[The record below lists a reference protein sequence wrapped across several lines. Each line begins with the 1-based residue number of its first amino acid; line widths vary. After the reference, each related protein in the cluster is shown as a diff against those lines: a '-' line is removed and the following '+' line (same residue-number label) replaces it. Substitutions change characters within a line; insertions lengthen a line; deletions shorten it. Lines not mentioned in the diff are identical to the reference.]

1 MPAFRQERYTKG
13 GNIDW
18 VRYMLEQD
26 IVFEKLST
34 VRGYITSVYQ
44 NRELRDIVES
54 TAQTSPSGERFQRLM
69 RGLGGVALSLPR
81 FDMSLY
87 SIRREGEM
95 LGLAS
100 VLPGV
105 SIVHGS
111 TGQLNRGIELDYV
124 CREGAESA
132 LQQDIVS
139 RLRAIGDASHST
151 SDSRKYGMSHQIV
164 REHDPTR
171 NGNTRIVRKQFTSYI
186 SAAPSEDSKMKT
198 LETHPMFDK
207 IEGIAP
213 LELSDGGDQYGVT
226 KSHIGLVLFET
237 KKHLE
242 ISAE

>member
-1 MPAFRQERYTKG
+1 MVEYMPEQEIT
-13 GNIDW
+13 I
-18 VRYMLEQD
+18 
-26 IVFEKLST
+26 EKMST
-34 VRGYITSVYQ
+34 VRGYISSIYQ

-54 TAQTSPSGERFQRLM
+54 TARTSPSGERFQRLLH
-69 RGLGGVALSLPR
+69 GLGGVALSFSR
-81 FDMSLY
+81 SDMALY
-87 SIRREGEM
+87 TIRYGAEM

-124 CREGAESA
+124 CREGIECE

-139 RLRAIGDASHST
+139 TLRAVGDASHGASE
-151 SDSRKYGMSHQIV
+151 SRRYGMSHQLV
-164 REHDPTR
+164 REKDSTR
-171 NGNTRIVRKQFTSYI
+171 NGNTRIIRKRFTSYI
-186 SAAPSEDSKMKT
+186 SAAPSEETKMKV
-198 LETHPMFDK
+198 LEVHPIFDK

-213 LELSDGGDQYGVT
+213 LELSGEADPYGVT
-226 KSHIGLVLFET
+226 KSHIGVVLYET